1 MNSFKFFRTF
11 VCSLAALLAVACYDD
26 DRLWEE
32 LEGVKTEMSGL
43 KSRIDSLETAVADNV
58 AALQSVVSVG
68 SIQSWVYNAETGKGV
83 ITLIDGSKITI
94 SQEIKGYS
102 IITVEKDAD
111 GTYYWA
117 LCVDGENLPLLIDNK
132 KVPVTVT
139 PSLKISDSNE
149 WMISVDGG
157 KTWVKTGISYY
168 FEETPEDG
176 TETPEVPEAAVFE
189 KAEVDGDTL
198 VLTLVG
204 GEQIKVAIVG
214 EAVFKASE
222 EAIWFSRRNMQKSV
236 MVEMMNV
243 KAYTVTE
250 KPEGW
255 KASMD
260 EANLFVTSPENFT
273 DFPAEGTVKVF
284 ALFDNG
290 AQPEILQVEVAYE
303 PMFTLSHANGVVSV
317 KLSEHTGEDFTGY
330 VLLGWPK
337 ESYSIDAVLAKLNAE
352 HASLPVLA
360 GTEIYN
366 LEDIIEDYDKTEE
379 YVVTAVPYLPTA
391 QVAQGTIKYEAAD
404 VASIETI
411 AEEGGWKVSNLG
423 YDHADLLAVMSVPEY
438 FGGFMTKEM
447 WETRGRADIL
457 EMLLQDNLTPVNVV
471 KYEGPANAF
480 PDGIADE
487 DIVPATEYVVW
498 YAPVDESGSYT
509 EDSFIEYTFTTPDV
523 MADAAIAAP
532 TFEVSDI
539 TAAGFSAD
547 VTPAANA
554 YKTYAAIVK
563 STVIAEMTDEDIV
576 HYLIDANQYSIDS
589 EINTITKS
597 SFDASDEVYL
607 LAVSVTEDGKYGQL
621 VKETVALKQLV
632 FTDDLGVEVTEI
644 VYDSEGNATLSLSF
658 KGSPVTMTYMAATY
672 TLYTNDVLQNLMAK
686 QQLGDMTKTV
696 EISKIDGKVTLTGLE
711 IGVEHEFFAVVTDAD
726 GNHSHLYVSEKFIP
740 VIQVEYVLSTSAD
753 YEYGMP
759 KITGTLTG
767 KNYPKTYTMKVD
779 MPSECK
785 KYWLFCGDPEYFSK
799 DVYMDTDKMVSMGLE
814 LSGETVHEASVTMTY
829 EIRYSSM
836 RIYMVW
842 QDDKGRCHAIY
853 THDPNKK

>member
-222 EAIWFSRRNMQKSV
+222 EAIWFSRENLEKSV
-236 MVEMMNV
+236 ALETSNV

-255 KASMD
+255 KVSV
-260 EANLFVTSPENFT
+260 EESFISVTSPVNLSYY
-273 DFPAEGTVKVF
+273 PSEGVIKIF

-290 AQPEILQVEVAYE
+290 ALPEILSLDVAYE
-303 PMFTLSHANGVVSV
+303 PMFTLARANASV
-317 KLSEHTGEDFTGY
+317 TVTLSEHTGEDFTGY
-330 VLLGWPK
+330 VLTSWEK
-337 ESYSIDAVLAKLNAE
+337 SSYSIDAVVAKLNSDYE
-352 HASLPVLA
+352 SLSVFS
-360 GTEIYN
+360 GTKTYT
-366 LEDIIEDYDKTEE
+366 LEEIIEDYDKTKE
-379 YVVTAVPYLPTA
+379 YVVAAVPYLPAT
-391 QVAQGTIKYEAAD
+391 QVAQGLMEYKAFD
-404 VASIETI
+404 VQSIETI
-411 AEEGGWKVSNLG
+411 AEESDWTISNLKF
-423 YDHADLLAVMSVPEY
+423 DSADLKAVMPVPQY
-438 FGGFMTKEM
+438 YGGFSTKEM

-523 MADAAIAAP
+523 MADATIVAP

-539 TAAGFSAD
+539 TAAGFTAD

-576 HYLIDANQYSIDS
+576 HYLIDANQYSVDS

-740 VIQVEYVLSTSAD
+740 MLQVEYVLSTSAD

-785 KYWLFCGDPEYFSK
+785 KYWLFCGDPEYFEK
-799 DVYMDTDKMVSMGLE
+799 DVYMATDKMVSMGLE